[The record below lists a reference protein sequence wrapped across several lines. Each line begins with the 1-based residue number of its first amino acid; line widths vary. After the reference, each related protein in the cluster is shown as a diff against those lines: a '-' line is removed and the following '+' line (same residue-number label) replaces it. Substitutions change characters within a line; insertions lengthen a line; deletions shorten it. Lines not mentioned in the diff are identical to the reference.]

1 MAFAICRPRHPGSPI
16 GPRTPAS
23 PAASNPNR
31 GRRLP
36 LAALPDSNWTSLV
49 ESEVNFAVTAAPRI
63 DDYPRRRSQKSVAAF
78 SDFECRFSGPG
89 TPKIPTGL
97 KLGLTGKR
105 VNTERNLRRTVLRNG
120 LIVLTERMDHLRSV
134 AMGVWIK
141 SGSRCEPAETNGI
154 SHFVEHML
162 FKGTRSRSAQLIAR
176 EMDSIGGNLDAFT
189 GKETICFNVKSLA
202 DHVPIALDILSD
214 LVLNPVF
221 ASPDIERERGVILE
235 EIKIDEDNPDVL
247 VHELFT
253 QSFWKGHPLG
263 KPILGTTETVGRLA
277 QNHLFDYHAGRFHA
291 GNMIFSAAG
300 NLDHDHFVDAVSGKF
315 SALAGGEAPAEL
327 PAPAASARIILR
339 NKKALEQV
347 QICLGVPAP
356 PITDENRYVA
366 LVLNTVLGGGMSSRL
381 FQTIREE
388 RGMAYSIYSDLS
400 PYRDTGTLCV
410 YAGTAASKA
419 LEVVDLI
426 LAEFRNLK
434 EVELPEDELTRAK
447 DQLKGNILLG
457 LESSN
462 SRMANLARQEM
473 YFRQFFTVD
482 EVIARIDQVDAAQ
495 VQAMA
500 HRLFDPAR
508 IAVTLLGRLD
518 GVKLNRTRLEC

>member
-1 MAFAICRPRHPGSPI
+1 MM
-16 GPRTPAS
+16 T
-23 PAASNPNR
+23 NP
-31 GRRLP
+31 
-36 LAALPDSNWTSLV
+36 
-49 ESEVNFAVTAAPRI
+49 
-63 DDYPRRRSQKSVAAF
+63 
-78 SDFECRFSGPG
+78 
-89 TPKIPTGL
+89 
-97 KLGLTGKR
+97 
-105 VNTERNLRRTVLRNG
+105 ERNLRRTVLPNG
-120 LIVLTERMDHLRSV
+120 LIVLTERMEHLRSV

-162 FKGTRSRSAQLIAR
+162 FKGTRSRTAQHIAR

-202 DHVPIALDILSD
+202 DHVPIALDVLTD

-221 ASPDIERERGVILE
+221 AEADIERERGVILE

-263 KPILGTTETVGRLA
+263 WPILGTKATVSGLDRDKLLA
-277 QNHLFDYHAGRFHA
+277 YHGDRFHG
-291 GNMIFSAAG
+291 GNIVFSAAG
-300 NLDHDHFVDAVSGKF
+300 NLNHDQFVAEVTEKF
-315 SALAGGEAPAEL
+315 AGLAGGETLHELSAPE
-327 PAPAASARIILR
+327 ASARIVMR
-339 NKKALEQV
+339 NKKSLEQV

-356 PITDENRYVA
+356 PITDDNRYA
-366 LVLNTVLGGGMSSRL
+366 TLILNTVLGGGMSSRL

-388 RGMAYSIYSDLS
+388 RGMTYSIYSDLS
-400 PYRDTGTLCV
+400 PYRDTGTLLV
-410 YAGTAASKA
+410 YAGTSAGKA

-426 LAEFRNLK
+426 LLEFRKLK
-434 EVELPEDELTRAK
+434 EKALTHEELTRAK
-447 DQLKGNILLG
+447 DQLKGNILMG

-473 YFRQFFTVD
+473 YFHNFFSVD
-482 EVIARIDQVDAAQ
+482 EVIACIDAVDSAQ
-495 VQAMA
+495 VQCMA
-500 HRLFDPAR
+500 QRLFDPKR

-518 GVKLNRTRLEC
+518 GVKLNRTRLDAVFSC

>member
-1 MAFAICRPRHPGSPI
+1 M
-16 GPRTPAS
+16 TM
-23 PAASNPNR
+23 
-31 GRRLP
+31 
-36 LAALPDSNWTSLV
+36 T
-49 ESEVNFAVTAAPRI
+49 
-63 DDYPRRRSQKSVAAF
+63 
-78 SDFECRFSGPG
+78 
-89 TPKIPTGL
+89 
-97 KLGLTGKR
+97 
-105 VNTERNLRRTVLRNG
+105 TERNLRRTVLPNG

-162 FKGTRSRSAQLIAR
+162 FKGTRSRSAQSIAR
-176 EMDSIGGNLDAFT
+176 EMDAIGGNLDAFT
-189 GKETICFNVKSLA
+189 GKETICFNVKSLS
-202 DHVPIALDILSD
+202 DHVPLALDVLAD

-221 ASPDIERERGVILE
+221 APPDIERERGVILE
-235 EIKIDEDNPDVL
+235 EIKIDEDNPDIL
-247 VHELFT
+247 VQELFT

-263 KPILGTTETVGRLA
+263 WPILGTTETISRLSR
-277 QNHLFDYHAGRFHA
+277 QQLFEYHEGRFHG

-300 NLDHDHFVDAVSGKF
+300 HLDHDKFVEAVSKTF
-315 SALAGGEAPAEL
+315 SSLQLGEPLTELSAPE
-327 PAPAASARIILR
+327 PSARIVLR

-347 QICLGVPAP
+347 QICMGVPAP
-356 PITDENRYVA
+356 PITDENRYSA
-366 LVLNTVLGGGMSSRL
+366 LVMNTVLGGGMSSRL

-410 YAGTAASKA
+410 YAGTSAGKA
-419 LEVVDLI
+419 LDVVNLV
-426 LAEFRNLK
+426 LAEFRKLK
-434 EVELPEDELTRAK
+434 ETPLSEEELKRAK

-473 YFRQFFTVD
+473 YFHKFFTV
-482 EVIARIDQVDAAQ
+482 EELIARIDAVEAAN

-500 HRLFDPAR
+500 QRLFDPDK
-508 IAVTLLGRLD
+508 IAVTLLGRLN
-518 GVKLNRTRLEC
+518 GVKLTRNQLVC